1 MKASNSIFAP
11 CALATVGAIASL
23 TFGTRAQSQSTNVTA
38 EGAGLKE
45 VSAEFAFTEGP
56 SADAQGNVFFTD
68 QPNDRIYKWDATTD
82 SLTVFMEGAGRANGL
97 YFDAS
102 GNLLAAA
109 DNQSELWKISPQ
121 KDVQV
126 LVTSYEDK
134 RLNGPNDIWIAPNG
148 NLYFTDP
155 FYKRP
160 YWEHSE
166 KEIEAE
172 QVYLLTP
179 EGDLRIAA
187 TDFVKPNGIIGTP
200 DGKTL
205 YIADIGANKTY
216 VFDIADNGDLIKK
229 RLFVEQGSDGMTL
242 DSKGNVYLTGKGVT
256 IYDQQGTKVQHIAIP
271 KDWTANVTFGGKD
284 RKTLFITAQQA
295 VYLLEMNVQG
305 AKP

>member
-1 MKASNSIFAP
+1 MLKSILALTIAILLSA
-11 CALATVGAIASL
+11 CAGQKPLIKNG
-23 TFGTRAQSQSTNVTA
+23 STPR
-38 EGAGLKE
+38 LL
-45 VSAEFAFTEGP
+45 SDQFSFTEGP
-56 SADAQGNVFFTD
+56 AADASGNVYFTD

-82 SLTVFMEGAGRANGL
+82 SLSVFMEGAGRANGL

-109 DNQSELWKISPQ
+109 DNQSELWSISPQ
-121 KDVQV
+121 KEVSV
-126 LVTSYEDK
+126 LVKNFENK

-179 EGDLRIAA
+179 TGDLRIAA
-187 TDFVKPNGIIGTP
+187 TDFVKPNGIMGTP
-200 DGKTL
+200 NGKTL

-216 VFDIADNGDLIKK
+216 VYTIAENGDLTNK
-229 RLFVEQGSDGMTL
+229 RLFTDQGSDGMTL

-256 IYDQQGTKVQHIAIP
+256 IYDPKGTQVEHIPIP
-271 KDWTANVTFGGKD
+271 KDWTANVTFGGTD
-284 RKTLFITAQQA
+284 RKSLFITAQQA

-305 AKP
+305 AQR

>member
-1 MKASNSIFAP
+1 MLKQILTLTSIALLTACGSQEPLVKAGS
-11 CALATVGAIASL
+11 SL
-23 TFGTRAQSQSTNVTA
+23 QLLSDRFS
-38 EGAGLKE
+38 
-45 VSAEFAFTEGP
+45 FTEGP
-56 SADAQGNVFFTD
+56 AADAQGNVYFTD